1 MYKAHFFMP
10 QGTLQMKN
18 ILPLPANNKINDNH
32 SYLEIEAVI
41 SLLHTVQ
48 KIKPTI
54 NKQQPNKN
62 SK

>member
-1 MYKAHFFMP
+1 MP

-18 ILPLPANNKINDNH
+18 ILPLLANYKINDDH
-32 SYLEIEAVI
+32 SYLNIEAVL